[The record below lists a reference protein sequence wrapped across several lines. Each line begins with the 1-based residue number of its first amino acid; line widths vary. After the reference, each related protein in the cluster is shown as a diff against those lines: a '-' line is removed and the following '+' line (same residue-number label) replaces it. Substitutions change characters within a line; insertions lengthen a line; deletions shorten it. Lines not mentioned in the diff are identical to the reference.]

1 MGLLLMNS
9 SENLAVGLS
18 RYWMGSLG
26 VASRRQGILFS
37 GALSMT
43 PFLVGKLLTVI
54 PVVKLRDWVQ
64 SFLYLMLFGGYPD
77 FMSCKAEKDQI
88 RGWT

>member
-1 MGLLLMNS
+1 
-9 SENLAVGLS
+9 
-18 RYWMGSLG
+18 
-26 VASRRQGILFS
+26 
-37 GALSMT
+37 MT